1 MSFRQFCAVLS
12 RRSSERD
19 RPSTSSG
26 TSAAEAAAAVAAT
39 SAAIVVSQAS
49 DRHTTTS
56 AGGGASGSSSTS
68 AGAGGV
74 ASASES
80 ASNREVFRWR
90 DRQYYGGPKRWLES
104 ALRDSTWQ
112 DKEDSND
119 GSKKSASHASA
130 NSDANQ
136 SPLWLGDDLEFWPE
150 KSNSKERL
158 KFVKIASLNTEL
170 IAVSEKGILYQWRWA
185 DMTPCRHD
193 NPNGN
198 HPRSAGLGLTNEKVV
213 KISAS
218 NVRYVNFSQLL
229 PAYFGRVSCCLP

>member
-1 MSFRQFCAVLS
+1 MSFRQFCAVL

-19 RPSTSSG
+19 RPSTSSSAG
-26 TSAAEAAAAVAAT
+26 TTAAEAAAAVAAS

-56 AGGGASGSSSTS
+56 AAGSNTATAST
-68 AGAGGV
+68 
-74 ASASES
+74 E
-80 ASNREVFRWR
+80 SNREVFRWR

-104 ALRDSTWQ
+104 ALRDSSWQ
-112 DKEDSND
+112 DKDDSQD
-119 GSKKSASHASA
+119 GKKSSQNNPSA
-130 NSDANQ
+130 DQ

-150 KSNSKERL
+150 KGQK
-158 KFVKIASLNTEL
+158 KFVKIAALSTEL
-170 IAVSEKGILYQWRWA
+170 VAVSDKGILYQWRWS

-218 NVRYVNFSQLL
+218 NVR
-229 PAYFGRVSCCLP
+229 

>member
-56 AGGGASGSSSTS
+56 AGGSASASGAQ
-68 AGAGGV
+68 AGGSGV
-74 ASASES
+74 ASAES

-119 GSKKSASHASA
+119 GSKKSASHASGA

-150 KSNSKERL
+150 KSNNKERL

-170 IAVSEKGILYQWRWA
+170 IAVSEKGFLYQWRWA

-218 NVRYVNFSQLL
+218 NVRYVLT
-229 PAYFGRVSCCLP
+229 